1 MPDRESDRDIF
12 IPARSIGNAFHGD
25 KVVAR
30 VEHAIRGRKEG
41 KIIKI
46 TERKLHNVVGFVKT
60 SKNVPFLFPED
71 ERISRPFMISGPKD
85 KKLKDGD
92 LVAARVT
99 GFPDEGREPE
109 CRILKVFSGLTSVEA
124 ITAFVE
130 YKHNLPLKFRKGL
143 EDDAGKVE
151 FRIPAEERLDLRK
164 THHVTIDG
172 EFAKDFDDA
181 VYVEKTRKGY
191 TLYVSIAD
199 VSHYVTKDST
209 LDREAYERGTSTY
222 FPGTVLPMLPK
233 ALSNGICSL
242 MPHEDRLTLTAIME
256 FDKSG
261 VVTGTAFHKSIIRS
275 VARLTYRQVENAL
288 VKKDRLTRKEIK
300 PVLPELTRMEERPFG
315 P

>member
-1 MPDRESDRDIF
+1 M
-12 IPARSIGNAFHGD
+12 
-25 KVVAR
+25 
-30 VEHAIRGRKEG
+30 
-41 KIIKI
+41 
-46 TERKLHNVVGFVKT
+46 GFVKT

-209 LDREAYERGTSTY
+209 LDREAYERGTST
-222 FPGTVLPMLPK
+222 L
-233 ALSNGICSL
+233 LSGDGPSHAAEGAVQRDL
-242 MPHEDRLTLTAIME
+242 QPHA
-256 FDKSG
+256 
-261 VVTGTAFHKSIIRS
+261 A
-275 VARLTYRQVENAL
+275 
-288 VKKDRLTRKEIK
+288 
-300 PVLPELTRMEERPFG
+300 
-315 P
+315 